1 MFRKHSN
8 LIFWVIFS
16 LLFREVI
23 CEFSGF
29 YVDNGIGQ
37 TVMEESI
44 PITDTQLMRRHILE
58 LLDLPD
64 RPDNERFPSVIKS
77 VQFILHHE
85 TVCFHRKFQNIYIF
99 VFQKV
104 CAQISI

>member
-1 MFRKHSN
+1 MFLERVI
-8 LIFWVIFS
+8 LVIWVILSHYIWFGQV
-16 LLFREVI
+16 R

-44 PITDTQLMRRHILE
+44 PQADSQLIRHHILE

-64 RPDNERFPSVIKS
+64 RPNSERFPSVFRF
-77 VQFILHHE
+77 VRMDFNY
-85 TVCFHRKFQNIYIF
+85 FQPKMNFKIT
-99 VFQKV
+99 
-104 CAQISI
+104 